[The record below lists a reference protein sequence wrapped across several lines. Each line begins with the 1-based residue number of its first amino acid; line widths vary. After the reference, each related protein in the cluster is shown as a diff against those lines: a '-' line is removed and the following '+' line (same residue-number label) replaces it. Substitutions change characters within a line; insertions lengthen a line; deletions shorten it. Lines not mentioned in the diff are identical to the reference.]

1 MTRNKLRYCGDEV
14 RDYVS
19 IDTLDVVSKPT
30 LRLETSRA
38 PRIVIVILRREV
50 ELEEFL
56 YFAALVLG
64 IAQEAP
70 VFHFS

>member
-1 MTRNKLRYCGDEV
+1 M
-14 RDYVS
+14 S

-30 LRLETSRA
+30 LRLETSRTTW
-38 PRIVIVILRREV
+38 IVIVILRRKM

-64 IAQEAP
+64 VAQKAP
-70 VFHFS
+70 VLHIS